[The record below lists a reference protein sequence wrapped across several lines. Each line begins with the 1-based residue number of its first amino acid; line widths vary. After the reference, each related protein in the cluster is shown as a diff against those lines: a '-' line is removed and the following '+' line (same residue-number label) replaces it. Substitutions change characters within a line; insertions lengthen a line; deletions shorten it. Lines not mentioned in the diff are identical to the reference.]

1 MVREIDENELSKL
14 LNLYLCLHEKSVPE
28 MTEHLKTT
36 WETIIKDKNH
46 HIIVNEVDNKI
57 VSSCVC
63 VIIPNLT
70 RNVRPYAFIEN
81 VVTLKDYRG
90 KGYAVPALR
99 LMLDHA
105 FRDCGIFRIHNDF
118 AVARNEITAWET
130 HRRAGF
136 RELGVEDGFL
146 HMMITREE
154 YLKQCK
160 RAD

>member
-46 HIIVNEVDNKI
+46 HIIVNVVDNKI

-90 KGYAVPALR
+90 KGYATVCLNYAKEIAKMENCYKM
-99 LMLDHA
+99 MLLSGSKNDE
-105 FRDCGIFRIHNDF
+105 IFKFYRNAGYNSNDKNTF
-118 AVARNEITAWET
+118 IQWLE
-130 HRRAGF
+130 
-136 RELGVEDGFL
+136 
-146 HMMITREE
+146 
-154 YLKQCK
+154 
-160 RAD
+160 